1 MPANEYYF
9 VSHWR
14 VPCTPQ
20 EAYDIIQRHRRAASL
35 VAVGVHCFGTAHVP
49 GRHRGCGSDHQG
61 LDAVPAA
68 LDGA

>member
-20 EAYDIIQRHRRAASL
+20 EAYDIIQDS
-35 VAVGVHCFGTAHVP
+35 
-49 GRHRGCGSDHQG
+49 
-61 LDAVPAA
+61 AA
-68 LDGA
+68 LPRWWPSAFIASDPQRSRTAPKV